1 MPVWYRDLNGSTRA
15 LDPTD
20 CFQPTRPRP
29 ARSCRSAARQSV
41 IKYFFRHVID
51 KNSQTTV
58 DDVVADILAALSCA
72 WSVRGRQDEG
82 FDCCKPDGSNWLPPA
97 LNTPYQTVQA
107 DQVLQS
113 LTGQLQSFYR
123 RALEDPSVWTH
134 YLDQSTLD
142 AYNWTADPTG
152 AAIAQREA
160 LLRKDQPTVRY
171 DSTEARSPP
180 GLFESRI
187 ARIARRQKAA
197 IRAESRGAQ

>member
-1 MPVWYRDLNGSTRA
+1 M
-15 LDPTD
+15 
-20 CFQPTRPRP
+20 
-29 ARSCRSAARQSV
+29 
-41 IKYFFRHVID
+41 ID
-51 KNSQTTV
+51 KNSQTTI
-58 DDVVADILAALSCA
+58 DDVLADILAALSSA
-72 WSVRGRQDEG
+72 WGNTAAYECVCTDGRTG
-82 FDCCKPDGSNWLPPA
+82 FACCNPDVSNWLPPA
-97 LNTPYQTVQA
+97 LNTLYQPETVKA
-107 DQVLQS
+107 DQALNS